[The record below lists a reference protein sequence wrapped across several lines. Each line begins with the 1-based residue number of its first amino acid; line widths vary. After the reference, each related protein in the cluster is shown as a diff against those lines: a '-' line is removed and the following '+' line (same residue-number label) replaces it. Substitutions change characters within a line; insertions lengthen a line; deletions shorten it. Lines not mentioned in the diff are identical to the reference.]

1 MVCSAIIIDRS
12 RAMACMQELGYA
24 NTFLIDMLSYL
35 DSFTSFF
42 PCKIGTMALAAL
54 LAMPQEQLPASYQ
67 NAYNHIFAGSM
78 TLLRMANE
86 TQPNEEEEEI
96 DYNLLLERIQGQ
108 NFKENDWG
116 YDDENDVKSEDLT
129 DDELRHLQEIGG
141 GCGMDFVEI
150 DQDLYNA
157 VTKINYVAYVQQCVR
172 IFGNS
177 KPDVANAVF
186 KSLTPDIASF
196 VDELMKLTFEE
207 EQQ

>member
-1 MVCSAIIIDRS
+1 
-12 RAMACMQELGYA
+12 
-24 NTFLIDMLSYL
+24 
-35 DSFTSFF
+35 
-42 PCKIGTMALAAL
+42 
-54 LAMPQEQLPASYQ
+54 
-67 NAYNHIFAGSM
+67 
-78 TLLRMANE
+78 MANE

-157 VTKINYVAYVQQCVR
+157 VTKINYVAYVQQCVK

-177 KPDVANAVF
+177 KPDVANTIF
-186 KSLTPDIASF
+186 KALGQEDAAF

-207 EQQ
+207 EQ